1 MELYANTTEYN
12 FDDPC
17 YENGDT
23 LKEKQKLR
31 FDDYHKND
39 TKTAPVSKRY
49 KFVGNLYDTE
59 ESLKA
64 ERATR
69 SVRTYSCCCC
79 FLGFTL
85 GCVFATSVCVLVYYF
100 VLPYLVPSPKGTQ
113 QIGCLKGWERYK
125 GNCYFFSKFNMSW
138 TDAQT
143 NCTNMKSQLTD
154 IEDQEEALYFASLTN
169 YFIGD
174 DAWIGGRGTNISNFK
189 WFTGVHG
196 SIPKVM
202 NFTYWAQDK
211 PSSLKIGKQ
220 LNSSPPIEN
229 CVLVWKQKNYKWTNE
244 QCSKEKPFICKY
256 VYNK

>member
-1 MELYANTTEYN
+1 MVATST
-12 FDDPC
+12 C
-17 YENGDT
+17 SII
-23 LKEKQKLR
+23 K
-31 FDDYHKND
+31 
-39 TKTAPVSKRY
+39 KRHL
-49 KFVGNLYDTE
+49 F
-59 ESLKA
+59 
-64 ERATR
+64 
-69 SVRTYSCCCC
+69 CCCVC
-79 FLGFTL
+79 GFIF
-85 GCVFATSVCVLVYYF
+85 GCAATIGGIVGIVWYF
-100 VLPYLVPSPKGTQ
+100 QNSISNHLKKNNNGTQ